1 MVKRVTKDWVK
12 CTEVNNTEY
21 EVVRFGNNQQG
32 KVLIVKDFLKYP
44 DQFYNL
50 VKDFPFFDNIFSGAM
65 SGQGFTF
72 PKIHTNS
79 HGKFLIDS
87 LSKIFKTNGIH
98 LDLMS
103 IACMNS
109 GMETYSYHPHV
120 DLCFSFDLD
129 QDVEGIIRG
138 SNNVASNIGLTKDM
152 KGGTAMWSYRN
163 KCSIN
168 EMTNQEVV
176 DFVTAIQFNPDGP
189 LLNWEL
195 LEENEDWKIEFL
207 CPLDYNTWI
216 IYPTFQIHAP
226 YIDKD
231 WYLDKDR
238 ITSASFIKV
247 NTETLNPLENF

>member
-1 MVKRVTKDWVK
+1 MVKRVTQDWVK
-12 CTEVNNTEY
+12 YTEVNNTDY
-21 EVVRFGNNQQG
+21 EIVKFGNNDIG

-44 DQFYNL
+44 DQFHNL

-72 PKIHTNS
+72 PKIHTRS

-87 LSKIFKTNGIH
+87 LSKIFNTKDIH

-103 IACMNS
+103 IACMNG

-120 DLCFSFDLD
+120 DLCFSFDLN
-129 QDVEGIIRG
+129 QDVEGIISG
-138 SNNVASNIGLTKDM
+138 SNNIASNIGLTKDM
-152 KGGTAMWSYRN
+152 KGGTAMWSHKG
-163 KCSIN
+163 KCNIL
-168 EMTNQEVV
+168 EMEKEEVV
-176 DFVTAIQFNPDGP
+176 EFVDAIEINPSGP

-195 LEENEDWKIEFL
+195 LEEDKNWKIEYL

-226 YIDKD
+226 YIEKN
-231 WYLDKDR
+231 WYVDTDR

-247 NTETLNPLENF
+247 NTEKLNPLEDF

>member
-1 MVKRVTKDWVK
+1 MVNKVTKDWIK
-12 CTEVNNTEY
+12 YTEVNNTKY
-21 EVVRFGNNQQG
+21 EVVRFGSNGQG
-32 KVLIVKDFLKYP
+32 KVLIVEDFLKYP

-87 LSKIFKTNGIH
+87 LSKIFGTTDVH

-103 IACMNS
+103 IACMNG

-129 QDVEGIIRG
+129 QDVEEIIRG
-138 SNNVASNIGLTKDM
+138 SNNIASNIGLTKGM
-152 KGGTAMWSYRN
+152 NVGTAMWSYKG
-163 KCSIN
+163 KCSIL
-168 EMTNQEVV
+168 EMTNEEVV
-176 DFVTAIQFNPDGP
+176 DFVTAIKFNHDGP
-189 LLNWEL
+189 LLNWKL
-195 LEENEDWKIEFL
+195 LEEDENWKIEFL
-207 CPLDYNTWI
+207 CPLSYNTWI

-226 YIDKD
+226 Y
-231 WYLDKDR
+231 LDENWFTDSDR
-238 ITSASFIKV
+238 ITSASFIKIK
-247 NTETLNPLENF
+247 TENLDPLKNF